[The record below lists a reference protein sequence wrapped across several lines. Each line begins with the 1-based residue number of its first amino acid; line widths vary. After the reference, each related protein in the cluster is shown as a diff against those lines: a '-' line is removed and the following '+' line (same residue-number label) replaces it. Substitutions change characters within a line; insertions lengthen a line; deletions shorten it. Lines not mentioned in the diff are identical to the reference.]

1 MLYIICVFN
10 QFNAKIKE
18 MNSNPTLMSLENIA
32 IQFPRQDGSGVIDIA
47 KGLSFNLP
55 QGDIACL
62 LGPSGCGKSTVLR
75 AICGFEPLQAG
86 EIKIHGKIVSSK
98 HIRISPAERK
108 VGMVFQDFALFP
120 HLNVLENVTFGLRVG
135 SFPNLKQKG
144 MQWLERVSLQDK
156 ATAYPHELSGGQ
168 QQRVA
173 LARAMAPEPDLI
185 LLDEPF
191 SNLDIDLRERLADEM
206 RNILKANNVTAL
218 LVTHDQFE
226 AFAIADH
233 IGIMNN
239 GRIIQWDSP
248 YDLYHK
254 PIDRYVAEFIGRG
267 VFIQGQ
273 TQAGGSVHIELGQ
286 MQLDEG
292 MHLPAGKQIDVLL
305 RADDIQHDDQ
315 SPMQAEVVRKTFR
328 GADFLYTLKL
338 NSGQEV
344 FAFVPSHHNH
354 AIGEKIGIRLGADH
368 VVTFQDKQNN

>member
-1 MLYIICVFN
+1 
-10 QFNAKIKE
+10 
-18 MNSNPTLMSLENIA
+18 MNSNAALISLEKIV
-32 IQFPRQDGSGVIDIA
+32 IEFPKQQGSGVIRIVN
-47 KGLSFNLP
+47 GLSFELP
-55 QGDIACL
+55 KGDIACL

-86 EIKIHGKIVSSK
+86 EIKIHGKTVSSPK
-98 HIRISPAERK
+98 IRVSPGGRK

-120 HLNVLENVTFGLRVG
+120 HLSVLENVVFGLRVG
-135 SFPNLKQKG
+135 SALERKQIG
-144 MQWLERVSLQDK
+144 LQWLERVSLQEK
-156 ATAYPHELSGGQ
+156 ANAYPHELSGGQ

-191 SNLDIDLRERLADEM
+191 SNLDIDLRERLATEM
-206 RNILKANNVTAL
+206 RDILKANGVTAL

-233 IGIMNN
+233 IGVMNE
-239 GRIIQWDSP
+239 GKIIQWDSP

-254 PIDRYVAEFIGRG
+254 PNTRYVAEFIGRG
-267 VFIQGQ
+267 VFIKGK
-273 TQAGGSVHIELGQ
+273 TQDGGAIEIELGQ
-286 MQLDEG
+286 LQLDPGEQ
-292 MHLPAGKQIDVLL
+292 MSPGKQVDVLL
-305 RADDIQHDDQ
+305 RADDIQHDDE
-315 SPMQAEVVRKTFR
+315 SPMQAEVVRKAFR

-368 VVTFQDKQNN
+368 VVTFKN